1 MGIIVYYSNLKQKL
15 FKEAIL
21 WLPFMESTN
30 NSEQKDKPFLVV
42 KPAIKTPLILL
53 ESSLIALFLN
63 IPFLIFISTILMSFG
78 FGSLFF
84 TLIAFKL
91 TANPNNLNPV
101 EFIKAGI
108 ILQKLVFTPLG
119 LVVTF
124 IIFTFIVYQIIKAVL
139 KKTEYRFYKDRV
151 EYYHGFLV
159 RSRKT
164 LSYDKISNLGVRE
177 GIIERMFGLGTIFID
192 TAGYSRTGYELAMH
206 NLENPN
212 QIYEQ
217 LSKLITKK

>member
-1 MGIIVYYSNLKQKL
+1 
-15 FKEAIL
+15 
-21 WLPFMESTN
+21 MEPTN

-53 ESSLIALFLN
+53 ESSLIALFFSV
-63 IPFLIFISTILMSFG
+63 PFSIFNSTILLTFFG

-84 TLIAFKL
+84 KL
-91 TANPNNLNPV
+91 TAGPDNLNPG
-101 EFIKAGI
+101 EFINAGF
-108 ILQKLVFTPLG
+108 ILQKLVIALLVF
-119 LVVTF
+119 VVTF
-124 IIFTFIVYQIIKAVL
+124 IIFTFVVYQIIKAVL

>member
-1 MGIIVYYSNLKQKL
+1 
-15 FKEAIL
+15 
-21 WLPFMESTN
+21 MEPTN

-42 KPAIKTPLILL
+42 KPAIKTPLLMI
-53 ESSLIALFLN
+53 ESFFIALIISFFFSVLSSVISVFFSFSTTFNKLNNEFMNSNNFNPETFTRPEMIMPNLGLPAFVFLVSLI
-63 IPFLIFISTILMSFG
+63 
-78 FGSLFF
+78 
-84 TLIAFKL
+84 
-91 TANPNNLNPV
+91 V
-101 EFIKAGI
+101 
-108 ILQKLVFTPLG
+108 
-119 LVVTF
+119 
-124 IIFTFIVYQIIKAVL
+124 FTFIVFSLMKARL
-139 KKTEYRFYKDRV
+139 RMMEYRFYPDRV
-151 EYYHGFLV
+151 EYFEGFLV
-159 RSRKT
+159 RNRKV